1 MTGRHSTRGHV
12 CLEIT
17 AYDTGTKSFMCY
29 QTKIL
34 RRRRLQP
41 VATMALGSLIAL
53 GITIALF
60 GSVAPI
66 PADPAPAAVIAT
78 AAAVIEAPVAVPD
91 PPVLAPSLP
100 RQRLQRQRR
109 HIMVPRP
116 LPTRVY
122 PVIRQPVVDLPKE
135 GKHRHDKA
143 RKSG

>member
-66 PADPAPAAVIAT
+66 ATEPTPEVIAT
-78 AAAVIEAPVAVPD
+78 AAAVVAPVALPD

-100 RQRLQRQRR
+100 RQRLQRHR
-109 HIMVPRP
+109 ILVSRP